1 VRGWAFRESGEGWWT
16 SRARPGLGGPLAV
29 VGIRRGPAS
38 AVAEPRDL
46 LVYMGSVVAAVD
58 AIVW

>member
-1 VRGWAFRESGEGWWT
+1 MVEEGGRAA
-16 SRARPGLGGPLAV
+16 RARPRLGGQW
-29 VGIRRGPAS
+29 VGVREGAGQRS